1 MAAPAFNLI
10 TELQVC
16 IRRDFPVAVES
27 ILSPLDSQAL
37 IEGEWLELDA
47 NYLLKRGADAVGAN
61 AAVFPVHTERGRY
74 ETQAI
79 KKTNVI
85 FAGQYEAETL
95 VHPADLTLYAIG
107 DPLYVG
113 DVDYG
118 GFNKRRGLIRAV
130 TATTAK
136 NTPIVGYVTKVTGA
150 QLRFLHTGVSPYAG

>member
-16 IRRDFPVAVES
+16 IRRDFPVKVES

-37 IEGEWLELDA
+37 IEGEWLALDA
-47 NYLLKRGADAVGAN
+47 DYLLIRGADAVGQC
-61 AAVFPVHTERGRY
+61 AAVFPVHTEKGRY

-95 VHPADLTLYAIG
+95 VHPASLTGYVPG

-118 GFNKRRGLIRAV
+118 GFAKRRGLIKAV

-136 NTPIVGYVTKVTGA
+136 NTPIVGYVTKVTGSK
-150 QLRFLHTGVSPYAG
+150 LRFLHTGVAPFAG